1 MLKNLIQ
8 DKKAKTPSFFFKKE
22 AIKFDLKYVKF
33 LESYYR
39 KNSKDV
45 RICLHTKKN
54 AKHHDMIILQQ
65 KLKFYTPHKH
75 LRKGETYHIIKGS
88 MACVLFNNKGSIKK
102 ICHLKR
108 NDIFRT
114 PINIFHTML
123 PVSKFVIYHESKTG
137 PFLKKNDSI
146 LYEWC
151 KKLTNNKS
159 KINNIKKRVFS
170 SIKKL

>member
-1 MLKNLIQ
+1 MF
-8 DKKAKTPSFFFKKE
+8 T
-22 AIKFDLKYVKF
+22 Y
-33 LESYYR
+33 
-39 KNSKDV
+39 
-45 RICLHTKKN
+45 KKN

-88 MACVLFNNKGSIKK
+88 MACVLFSNKGSIKK